1 LVVAKGRPREFDID
15 KALDAALNVFWRKGY
30 EGTTLP
36 DLTAAMSINRPSLYA
51 AFGNKE
57 SLFRK
62 ALDRYAKGP
71 GCYVTEALNEPIA
84 RDVMEN
90 LFRRSVDLLTNP
102 ENPRGCLWVQGA
114 LACGESSE
122 SVRQELI
129 ARREASEIAIRKRF
143 AKALA
148 QDELPADISPADLAR
163 YVVAVMQGMSVLA
176 AGGATR
182 KELQRVAQ
190 IAMRIWPE

>member
-1 LVVAKGRPREFDID
+1 MPKGRPREFDID
-15 KALDAALNVFWRKGY
+15 KALDAALKVFWRKGY

-36 DLTAAMSINRPSLYA
+36 DLTSAMGINRPSLYA

-57 SLFRK
+57 AFPQGTRSLCKR
-62 ALDRYAKGP
+62 ARMLRYRSAERANGA
-71 GCYVTEALNEPIA
+71 E
-84 RDVMEN
+84 VMTS

-129 ARREASEIAIRKRF
+129 SRREASEIAIRKRF
-143 AKALA
+143 EKARA
-148 QDELPADISPADLAR
+148 EDELPADTSPADLAR
-163 YVVAVMQGMSVLA
+163 YVIGVMQGMSVLA
-176 AGGATR
+176 AGGGTR

-190 IAMRIWPE
+190 IASRIWPE